1 MPAIH
6 MELVRRLL
14 GWASSGSSEPG
25 TLSFRCNVCGA
36 PNALPA
42 SMIERERGACRVCGA
57 NVRFRSLVAVLTERL
72 LGTASALPDLAP
84 RPDITGLG
92 MSDAQCYASR
102 LHSTFEYENTFFHCE
117 PLLDI
122 TDPAERWLGRN
133 DFVISSDV
141 FEHVAP
147 PVQRA
152 FDNLHALLRP
162 GGVAVFSVPFAVEGD
177 TREHYPTLHRFALR
191 EETPGSWVLENET
204 VDGKVERFRDLVFHG
219 GPGSTLEMRL
229 FSLPALRRHFEQ
241 AGFADF
247 QVHGEP
253 MFQYGI
259 FWPHPWSVTISARRP
274 AAA

>member
-1 MPAIH
+1 MGALRFAGAGDA
-6 MELVRRLL
+6 LVSMQRLRRAQRVA
-14 GWASSGSSEPG
+14 GVP
-25 TLSFRCNVCGA
+25 
-36 PNALPA
+36 
-42 SMIERERGACRVCGA
+42 IDRERGACRVCGA
-57 NVRFRSLVAVLTERL
+57 NVRFRSLIAVLTERL
-72 LGTASALPDLAP
+72 LGAASALPDLAP

-102 LHSTFEYENTFFHCE
+102 LRSAFSYENTFFHCE

-122 TDPAERWLGRN
+122 TDPAGRWLGRN

-152 FDNLHALLRP
+152 FDNLHALLKP

-177 TREHYPTLHRFALR
+177 TREHYPTLHRFSLR
-191 EETPGSWVLENET
+191 EEHPGSWVLENET

-241 AGFADF
+241 AGFVDF

-253 MFQYGI
+253 MFQYGV
-259 FWPHPWSVTISARRP
+259 FWLHPWSVTISARRL